1 MGRWALLKEAREV
14 QTTPE
19 RLQVL
24 ATDAD
29 RAVRNAALKN
39 PGLPNRPVLLRAH
52 LGEAL
57 ASTEL
62 EWLSNLGAYG
72 QEVAARNIAT
82 PDRVLLELA
91 MKGQLKAVLKG
102 RHIRKAAWFLEQAR
116 SDPALMKVLSEE
128 ASVGWVI
135 RRQAY
140 ELLKFMPPQETVAQG
155 APVQPEGPAPQAGPA
170 PLVGLPPVLPLRAR
184 LLDRK
189 HAYSLSEQ
197 EAEELTSTPAL
208 RRLAARHPQTPA
220 RLLEWLDTEQPSGP
234 ARETLLAQ
242 LSSAQLD
249 EETLRHFALHRDW
262 EFRAGVAP
270 NPLLSV
276 PLLELLTRDA
286 DSLVRAASAEHPE
299 MSPAMLGHLAGD
311 TSVLVREAVAAHPSA
326 RPEVLTRLA
335 QDEEW
340 EVRLNVSR
348 HPGCDP
354 ETLDLLAHAPEVP
367 IREAVAANLLVRRE
381 VLAGLARDPN
391 ERVASVARLRLP
403 NVSQETRVAAAGSKR
418 RNIKLALAAQG
429 DTSGE
434 VLLALSSDRSSAVRA
449 LAGLHPQ
456 LAYQARQ
463 RLREDPDPQVRR
475 VARAAD
481 STATGDELSAL
492 PRFDTRVK
500 LALSRNGATPP
511 GVLDLLSD
519 DTQDAVRSL
528 VMLHPATP
536 VTGLTRRL
544 PELQLRPLIRQHP
557 RYQGPLRLQMHAQE
571 LHEAAQA
578 HASDETIQALMA
590 SDSVDVRSV
599 LARHARTPLDLQ
611 TVLATD
617 PDPRVRAALLEREVV
632 AAEIQMIL
640 VRDAALEVRSA
651 LIKLPELEERTM
663 TELLSQPNLDLT
675 ALLALAA
682 HPNVTPHVMDAF
694 AAHLTLQARTIAARH
709 PLLSGSSLNRLAAD
723 PQEEVRQLVAAHP
736 AAPPEA
742 LHLLAQRAEHR
753 QAVVLHPSTRG
764 DTLETLAYD
773 AGYARAVRLP
783 TTPRVFDVL
792 RTYLLRRASQ
802 RAFPQMTLL
811 LGIIHHPNAT
821 ARAVRFA
828 SRLNHPEVA
837 SAVLAWR
844 AAHPPGPVGERR
856 E

>member
-1 MGRWALLKEAREV
+1 M
-14 QTTPE
+14 PE

-39 PGLPNRPVLLRAH
+39 PGLPDRPVLLRAH

-62 EWLSNLGAYG
+62 EWLSNLGEYG
-72 QEVAARNIAT
+72 QEVAAKNIAT
-82 PDRVLLELA
+82 PDRTLLELA
-91 MKGQLKAVLKG
+91 RKGHLKAVLKG
-102 RHIRKAAWFLEQAR
+102 RHIRDAAWFLEQAG
-116 SDPALMKVLSEE
+116 SDPALMRVLSEE
-128 ASVGWVI
+128 ASVGWAV
-135 RRQAY
+135 RRQARD
-140 ELLKFMPPQETVAQG
+140 LLKFIPPQETAAQG
-155 APVQPEGPAPQAGPA
+155 APAQPAVPESPPQAGPA
-170 PLVGLPPVLPLRAR
+170 LLGAPPPSVPLKMR

-189 HAYSLSEQ
+189 HAYNLTEP

-220 RLLEWLDTEQPSGP
+220 RLLEWLDTEQPHGP

-242 LSSAQLD
+242 LSAATLD
-249 EETLRHFALHRDW
+249 EETLRYFALHRDW
-262 EFRAGVAP
+262 EFRAAVAP
-270 NPLLSV
+270 NPTLSV
-276 PLLELLTRDA
+276 PLLELLARDA
-286 DSLVRAASAEHPE
+286 DTLVRAASAEHPDL
-299 MSPAMLGHLAGD
+299 SPAVLRPLAGD

-326 RPEVLTRLA
+326 PPEVLARLA

-340 EVRLNVSR
+340 EVRLNVAR
-348 HPGCDP
+348 HLGCDP
-354 ETLDLLAHAPEVP
+354 ATLKLLAHAPEVP
-367 IREAVAANLLVRRE
+367 IREAIAVNLMARHEL
-381 VLAGLARDPN
+381 LAELALDPN

-403 NVSQETRVAAAGSKR
+403 DVSQETRAAAARSKR
-418 RNIKLALAAQG
+418 RNVKLALAVQG
-429 DTSGE
+429 DTPGE
-434 VLLALSSDRSSAVRA
+434 VLLALSTDRSSAVRA

-481 STATGDELSAL
+481 STASGDELSAL

-519 DTQDAVRSL
+519 DPQDAVRSL

-544 PELQLRPLIRQHP
+544 PELELRPLIRQHP
-557 RYQGPLRLQMHAQE
+557 RYQGPLRAQMHEQE
-571 LHEAAQA
+571 LHEAAQVD
-578 HASDETIQALMA
+578 ASDETLRALMS
-590 SDSVDVRSV
+590 SDSVDVRAV
-599 LARHARTPLDLQ
+599 LARHVRTPIDLQ
-611 TVLATD
+611 RILTAD
-617 PDPRVRAALLEREVV
+617 PDPRVRAALLEREAVST
-632 AAEIQMIL
+632 EIQLIL
-640 VRDAALEVRSA
+640 VKDPALEVRSA
-651 LIKLPELEERTM
+651 LINLPELEERIM
-663 TELLSQPNLDLT
+663 TELLLQPNLGLT
-675 ALLALAA
+675 VLRALAA
-682 HPNVTPHVMDAF
+682 HPNVTPVVVDAF
-694 AAHLTLQARTIAARH
+694 AAHPTLQARTIAAQH
-709 PLLSGSSLNRLAAD
+709 PLLSAFSLNRLAAD
-723 PQEEVRQLVAAHP
+723 PQEEVRQLIAAHP
-736 AAPPEA
+736 ACPPEA

-753 QAVVLHPSTRG
+753 QAVVHHPSTRSG
-764 DTLETLAYD
+764 TLEALTYD

-844 AAHPPGPVGERR
+844 AAHHSGPAGERR